1 MSITHLVLFQFKS
14 DTEPRSVRDACERM
28 AALKDRC
35 LHPSSQKPYIT
46 SASGGKDN
54 SPEGAQGGIT
64 HAFVI
69 NFANA
74 ADRDY
79 YVKDDP
85 VHQEFV
91 RSLGGLVE
99 RAQVIDF
106 TDGIF

>member
-1 MSITHLVLFQFKS
+1 MSITHIVLFQFKLNAEEAS
-14 DTEPRSVRDACERM
+14 IRDACNRM
-28 AALKDRC
+28 AALKDTC
-35 LHPSSQKPYIT
+35 LHPSSKKPYIK

-54 SPEGAQGGIT
+54 SPEGAQEGIT
-64 HAFVI
+64 HAFVVH
-69 NFANA
+69 FENA

-79 YVKDDP
+79 YVKIDP

-91 RSLGGLVE
+91 RSLDGLVE